1 MFEVG
6 DIVRVIAEP
15 PTERRGAIWAFIP
28 DMDRT
33 CGQEAMIYNVEGHSI
48 GRSTVYGYKLMLD
61 SGVRFCCYCY
71 EEAWLI
77 PVKVLEPV
85 TKEQFDEDFGTLIAG
100 VF

>member
-15 PTERRGAIWAFIP
+15 PADKHGRHWVYIP
-28 DMDRT
+28 DMELRCGKEATITQLTDR
-33 CGQEAMIYNVEGHSI
+33 YNDGC
-48 GRSTVYGYKLMLD
+48 RGYKLNIGP
-61 SGVRFCCYCY
+61 SNCFY
-71 EEAWLI
+71 EEEWLI

-85 TKEQFDEDFGTLIAG
+85 TKEQFDEDFGALVSG

>member
-15 PTERRGAIWAFIP
+15 PVVKRGKHWIFIP
-28 DMDRT
+28 DMEYR
-33 CGQEAMIYNVEGHSI
+33 CGKEATITQVSDKYSDG
-48 GRSTVYGYKLMLD
+48 VYGYKLD
-61 SGVRFCCYCY
+61 IGPSTCFY
-71 EEAWLI
+71 EEEWLI

-85 TKEQFDEDFGTLIAG
+85 TKEQFDEDFGALVSG

>member
-1 MFEVG
+1 MFEAG

-15 PTERRGAIWAFIP
+15 PANRHGACWVFIP

-33 CGQEAMIYNVEGHSI
+33 CGQEAMIYNVAGCSI
-48 GRSTVYGYKLMLD
+48 GGSTVYWYRLMIG
-61 SGVRFCCYCY
+61 SRVRSCCY

-77 PVKVLEPV
+77 PVKVAESL
-85 TKEQFDEDFGTLIAG
+85 TKEQFDEDFGELIAG